1 MTKGKYYEYLERY
14 NHMAGNDYR
23 YDTDNES
30 DYRYVKSS
38 LLKHI
43 DWQLKSMA
51 YDLDKYNST
60 PCTCEISTFSAP

>member
-1 MTKGKYYEYLERY
+1 MTKGKYYDYLERY

-38 LLKHI
+38 AYLKIQGHF
-43 DWQLKSMA
+43 K
-51 YDLDKYNST
+51 KYGL
-60 PCTCEISTFSAP
+60 